1 MIERRVL
8 YLGRVCAKPLALIVQ
23 GAHERAA
30 DLLHGE
36 RLELKD
42 AAAGYDRGRH
52 RGVRVLRR
60 RADEHDGALL
70 DRGEQGVRLR
80 LVEAVALVQHEVG
93 ASAEHLQVVARLVDR
108 LFDVRN
114 ARIDGVELDKR
125 RVGARRNDVG
135 ERRLARAG
143 RPPEDAAA
151 QPIERDGAPQKAAL
165 RDEVLLPHELIH
177 GVGAHA
183 LRERLRF
190 FFVIVEIKQIHYLMS
205 SPIFPTFALPS
216 SYPFS

>member
-8 YLGRVCAKPLALIVQ
+8 HLGRVCAQSLALIVQ
-23 GAHERAA
+23 GTHERAA

-60 RADEHDGALL
+60 RADEHDGPLL
-70 DRGEQGVRLR
+70 DRGQQGVRLR

-93 ASAEHLQVVARLVDR
+93 APSEHLQVVARLVDR
-108 LFDVRN
+108 LLDVRN
-114 ARIDGVELDKR
+114 ARIDGVELDER
-125 RVGARRNDVG
+125 RVGAGRNDVC

-143 RPPEDAAA
+143 RAPEDAAA
-151 QPIERDGAPQKAAL
+151 QPIERDGAAQQAAL
-165 RDEVLLPHELIH
+165 RDEMLLPHKLVH

-183 LRERLRF
+183 LCERLRLLL
-190 FFVIVEIKQIHYLMS
+190 VVVEIKQIHYPIS
-205 SPIFPTFALPS
+205 SPIFSTFALPNS
-216 SYPFS
+216 